1 MKVENKKKIDEYF
14 DALCDEN
21 FTDWQRFDHLLQQ
34 LSAEDKPYFLEK
46 WKQTTPIRQAVEL
59 LKEGG
64 AERLENELKKQFGI
78 SA

>member
-1 MKVENKKKIDEYF
+1 MKAENRKQIDEYF
-14 DALCDEN
+14 EALCDEN
-21 FTDWQRFDHLLQQ
+21 FTDWQRFDNLLRQ

-46 WKQTTPIRQAVEL
+46 WQQTAPVRRAVEL

-64 AERLENELKKQFGI
+64 AERLENELKRQFGI